1 MLRTAECTFPG
12 HPDKVCDQISDA
24 ILDDC
29 LKQDPD
35 SRVAIEVM
43 GGHGI
48 ITITGEL
55 TTKAFCYMDRIA
67 KDVYKKLGYTDEIGV
82 TVNVV
87 SQSPDISQG
96 VDTGGAGDQGIMV
109 GYATS
114 ETESQM
120 PLEYDLARKLAD
132 DISGDDVFGPDGKC
146 QVTVDDKG
154 NVETVVLSVQTP
166 VGSDEVVPQD
176 YVEKVLGR
184 KIKNYH
190 FNPTGKFE
198 VGGFAAD
205 TGLTGRK
212 LAVDNYGPQVP
223 IGGGAFSGKDPS
235 KVDRSA
241 AYMARYLARF
251 VLLAN
256 PEAKVALVKLAYSIG
271 IAEPVMVSVEVDG
284 TQYPAMSDILLSQFD
299 LTPQGI
305 ITFLD
310 LKRPIYQ
317 ETAELGHFGKEIFKW
332 EQVKA

>member
-1 MLRTAECTFPG
+1 MKTAEVVFPG

-35 SRVAIEVM
+35 SRVAIETM

-67 KDVYKKLGYTDEIGV
+67 KSVYRDIGYTDEVGV

-109 GYATS
+109 GYATR
-114 ETESQM
+114 ETESMM
-120 PLEYDLARKLAD
+120 PLEYELARTLAKNVAEKE
-132 DISGDDVFGPDGKC
+132 GYGPDGKC
-146 QVTVDDKG
+146 QVTINSAG
-154 NVETVVLSVQTP
+154 NIETVVLSVQTL
-166 VGSDEVVPQD
+166 
-176 YVEKVLGR
+176 EKDIEKKEIESWLG
-184 KIKNYH
+184 KVKNYH

-198 VGGFAAD
+198 IGGFEAD
-205 TGLTGRK
+205 AGLTGRK
-212 LAVDNYGPQVP
+212 LAVDNYGPQIP

-241 AYMARYLARF
+241 AYMARHIAKWYLSENDGF
-251 VLLAN
+251 D
-256 PEAKVALVKLAYSIG
+256 EALVKIAYSIG
-271 IAEPVMVSVEVDG
+271 IAEPVMVTINGEDAD
-284 TQYPAMSDILLSQFD
+284 PPFD
-299 LTPQGI
+299 LTPKGI
-305 ITFLD
+305 IKFLD
-310 LKRPIYQ
+310 LKKPIYKK
-317 ETAELGHFGKEIFKW
+317 TASLGHFGRDNFSWEEISATVPAKL
-332 EQVKA
+332 K

>member
-1 MLRTAECTFPG
+1 MKTAEVVFPG
-12 HPDKVCDQISDA
+12 HPDKICDQIADA

-29 LKQDPD
+29 LTQDPD

-67 KDVYKKLGYTDEIGV
+67 KKVYKDLGYTDEIGV

-87 SQSPDISQG
+87 SQSPDIAQG

-109 GYATS
+109 GYATN

-120 PLEYDLARKLAD
+120 PLEYDLARKVAD
-132 DISGDDVFGPDGKC
+132 YIAKKYDGILGPDGKC
-146 QVTVDDKG
+146 QVTLTDD
-154 NVETVVLSVQTP
+154 NVIDTLIISAQKKERYLDPTKQ
-166 VGSDEVVPQD
+166 EI
-176 YVEKVLGR
+176 EEHLGR
-184 KIKNYH
+184 TILNYH

-198 VGGFAAD
+198 IGGFAAD
-205 TGLTGRK
+205 TGVTGRK

-241 AYMARYLARF
+241 AYMARYLAKAA
-251 VLLAN
+251 LAMC
-256 PEAKVALVKLAYSIG
+256 PTGRTALVKIAYSIG
-271 IAEPVMVSVEVDG
+271 IAEPVMVSVEINGEDDVQG
-284 TQYPAMSDILLSQFD
+284 AEYLKSAFD

-305 ITFLD
+305 IKFLD

-317 ETAELGHFGKEIFKW
+317 KTASAGHFGRGFKW
-332 EQVKA
+332 DN

>member
-1 MLRTAECTFPG
+1 
-12 HPDKVCDQISDA
+12 
-24 ILDDC
+24 
-29 LKQDPD
+29 
-35 SRVAIEVM
+35 M

-223 IGGGAFSGKDPS
+223 IGGGAYSGKAPS

-241 AYMARYLARF
+241 A
-251 VLLAN
+251 
-256 PEAKVALVKLAYSIG
+256 
-271 IAEPVMVSVEVDG
+271 
-284 TQYPAMSDILLSQFD
+284 
-299 LTPQGI
+299 
-305 ITFLD
+305 
-310 LKRPIYQ
+310 
-317 ETAELGHFGKEIFKW
+317 
-332 EQVKA
+332 